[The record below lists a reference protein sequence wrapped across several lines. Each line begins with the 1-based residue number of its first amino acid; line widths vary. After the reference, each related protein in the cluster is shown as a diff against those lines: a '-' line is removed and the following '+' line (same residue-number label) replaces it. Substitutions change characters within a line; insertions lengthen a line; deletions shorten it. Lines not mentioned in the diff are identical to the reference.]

1 MTKNIQLK
9 QHDTAIATAP
19 KDLGTVAFVAHEC
32 IQCGAC
38 MEECRFL
45 QTNGL
50 PGQIAEKV
58 LKGKQESFPLAFS
71 CSLCRLCT
79 HLCPKQLP
87 IADMFLELR
96 RKAVASDRKILGGYR
111 PLRFYEALG
120 GSALLK
126 RDFLPEGCDTVF
138 FPGCALPGIRP
149 EQTEQLFSFLQTKI
163 PQLGLVLDCCGK
175 PSHDLGDQQ
184 GFSKKNKEQMRRLRD
199 AGVHHIITSCS
210 SCLQVFKSFAQGIE
224 TSMVYTH
231 LLGQEQQADLSDQID
246 ILFKVNDQY
255 TIHDPC
261 TMRFES
267 GVQASVR
274 DLISGAGGVVTE
286 MKHSGARTLCCGE
299 GGAVGFKEKE
309 NKIEWQRRRKVE
321 AGMLPMVTYCAGCTV
336 SLHSA
341 TTVHILDLIFP
352 IGDRKKN
359 RLTKPPLTYINRFLF
374 KRKMASYFKVLLKRI
389 S

>member
-9 QHDTAIATAP
+9 QHYTGIANAP
-19 KDLGTVAFVAHEC
+19 KDLETVAFIAHQC
-32 IQCGAC
+32 IQCGTC

-58 LKGKQESFPLAFS
+58 LKRTQESCSLAFS

-79 HLCPKQLP
+79 HLCPKNLP

-96 RKAVASDRKILGGYR
+96 RKAVANDRQILKGYK

-120 GSALLK
+120 GAPLLT
-126 RDFLPEGCDTVF
+126 RDFIPEGCDTVF

-149 EQTEQLFSFLQTKI
+149 EQTEQLFSFLQKKK

-184 GFSKKNKEQMRRLRD
+184 AFLKKNKEQVRRLRD
-199 AGVHHIITSCS
+199 AGVQHIITSCS
-210 SCLQVFKSFAQGIE
+210 SCLHVFRDYAPGIE
-224 TSMVYTH
+224 TSMAYTH
-231 LLGQEQQADLSDQID
+231 LLPLKRETGCSSKQMD
-246 ILFKVNDQY
+246 IVNDRY
-255 TIHDPC
+255 TVHDPC

-267 GVQASVR
+267 EVQASVR
-274 DLISGAGGVVTE
+274 DLISGVGGAVTE
-286 MKHSGARTLCCGE
+286 MKHTRAGTLCCGE

-309 NKIEWQRRRKVE
+309 NKIEWQSRRKNE
-321 AGMLPMVTYCAGCTV
+321 AGSLTMVTYCAGCTV
-336 SLHSA
+336 ALQSP
-341 TTVHILDLIFP
+341 TTIHILDLVFP
-352 IGDRKKN
+352 TDDKKKK
-359 RLTKPPLTYINRFLF
+359 RLTKPPLTYLNRFLF
-374 KRKMASYFKVLLKRI
+374 RSKMGSYF
-389 S
+389 